1 MMSDLFDKNKL
12 AAVEILES
20 WGINPYD
27 VVAADMNAEGYLRFR
42 RNAITGKILVD
53 GARNS
58 ALVDFVEWPKGFPV
72 EVFFGF
78 VHAMQGAAR

>member
-1 MMSDLFDKNKL
+1 MSDLFDKNKL

-27 VVAADMNAEGYLRFR
+27 VVAANMTTEGYLRFR
-42 RNAITGKILVD
+42 RTPLGNIQQGVD
-53 GARNS
+53 GEAY
-58 ALVDFVEWPKGFPV
+58 VDFVEWPKGFPV

-78 VHAMQGAAR
+78 VHAMQGAQK